1 MSIIAEVLTESVKK
15 IFARQ
20 KTGVHSNS
28 LNTPQLVRWIL
39 FPQTLDFD
47 MILRQALSVYAHK
60 QPRGLSKK
68 LQNTECDYDLDQL
81 LDLKYLS
88 FCLITDL
95 FQFKGWLCNHNGHP

>member
-1 MSIIAEVLTESVKK
+1 M
-15 IFARQ
+15 
-20 KTGVHSNS
+20 
-28 LNTPQLVRWIL
+28 RWTL

-81 LDLKYLS
+81 LDLKYTILFDNRS
-88 FCLITDL
+88 FSIQRVVVQPQWPPLKWSLIY
-95 FQFKGWLCNHNGHP
+95 